1 MIKKHDKIT
10 ERKSPQLIAKIDAK
24 RKKKKRKKKKK
35 DGQTSFFE
43 HPLFDF
49 TPGTSDIELKS
60 SKYKLLF

>member
-24 RKKKKRKKKKK
+24 RKRKKGKKKK

>member
-24 RKKKKRKKKKK
+24 RKKKKRKKNS
-35 DGQTSFFE
+35 QTSFFE